1 MFSAKFPFNM
11 FNQVCDVS
19 RFKTPVGIPVY
30 IFCIGN
36 LYSHPESM
44 PVYLQD
50 SCHIGG
56 WWPYQW
62 PSCFNVKTLECSCW
76 WVISTTLNSMLC
88 IGDHYPILLK
98 IMGHEMSW
106 IIRFQTYIIWYN
118 PICIYIIYIYIYYIH
133 IIIHWYYCWWITD
146 HQKAGDLWTPPPGPG
161 PQSSSAAWHNWTS
174 VQYHWPGS
182 HEPSRAGNVHTQHPK
197 ETMLN
202 IGKLQIFG
210 TIEWRCF
217 ILGDGITHH
226 VWPWKQI
233 WGHRIKTNT

>member
-1 MFSAKFPFNM
+1 M

-76 WVISTTLNSMLC
+76 LVISTTLNSMLC

-118 PICIYIIYIYIYYIH
+118 PICIYIIFIYIIYTLLYIG
-133 IIIHWYYCWWITD
+133 IIADESPIIRKLEISGPHLQAQVRNHPLQHGITGLRSSTIGLVAMS
-146 HQKAGDLWTPPPGPG
+146 QAGL
-161 PQSSSAAWHNWTS
+161 
-174 VQYHWPGS
+174 
-182 HEPSRAGNVHTQHPK
+182 
-197 ETMLN
+197 
-202 IGKLQIFG
+202 G
-210 TIEWRCF
+210 TF
-217 ILGDGITHH
+217 IL
-226 VWPWKQI
+226 
-233 WGHRIKTNT
+233 NTPKKPC